1 MPNTVAMKDAIIM
14 IPGLSS
20 VRKALLKG
28 TNMTNKASN
37 TAAILRVFMALFFD
51 VMFELH
57 EQMYFHMGGRQMMSV
72 RPNQ

>member
-1 MPNTVAMKDAIIM
+1 MVMLITVAMKDAIIM

-37 TAAILRVFMALFFD
+37 TAAILRVFMALFF
-51 VMFELH
+51 
-57 EQMYFHMGGRQMMSV
+57 
-72 RPNQ
+72 